1 MMPRRFAGLALAAL
15 MGSTTLT
22 GCVAFPHNID
32 VRPSGEQVTHNQDK
46 RWAYL
51 PPITQV
57 PSNAGMSV
65 RRVLPLPLTVGD
77 ERLEFKLSAKA
88 TLAEMASALAMQGT
102 QIVLKVPEDIASK
115 TIALPVFS
123 GTLRQFLEKLCIAHD
138 LNYEFVGGMVV
149 VSPGVRYMVSVPQY
163 EDLMKRL
170 PAGLEGVGAK
180 NVKADLDT
188 GLLTFEASLAAS
200 ADAQLFLQRMAN
212 NASMVTLQ
220 VAVIDVRLNRDLG
233 RGFDW
238 NEFSAKWGSLVNSEG
253 GSTGGA
259 LPEAIGDAVGAVTN
273 RALGKLATVGATG
286 LGLRFEGDKFSLTT
300 AIKMLSQYGKAQ
312 TDQDVLIST
321 LSGAPVKINSGSQ
334 IPYVSNI
341 GAVAAQGGA
350 VSGSVNT
357 STVDSGIDI
366 NIVPHY
372 DESDRLVLTNVK
384 TKLSSL
390 VRFRELNAGNS
401 VGTISQPEI
410 QKLEFENI
418 SRLRP
423 GEVIMLGGITYDQA
437 SENYTSLAGLEST
450 KAGSKSV
457 TTNRH
462 AIFIVI
468 RPSVTVFKR
477 DGLTRSPDGSAKS
490 MFSGDVAVLLDY
502 LAASN
507 GKSFQTLGTNTPI
520 EISLTI
526 GSRSEKDILEDVIA
540 QINGRG
546 ASITHSNEL
555 IQLQYGRGHVR

>member
-1 MMPRRFAGLALAAL
+1 MFKRPATLALAAL
-15 MGSTTLT
+15 MGFTALT
-22 GCVAFPHNID
+22 GCTAFPGNID

-65 RRVLPLPLTVGD
+65 RRMMPLPLSVGD
-77 ERLEFKLSAKA
+77 ERLQFKLSAKA
-88 TLAEMASALAMQGT
+88 TLAEMAAALAMQGT
-102 QIVLKVPEDIASK
+102 QIVLKVPEDMAGK
-115 TIALPVFS
+115 TIALPVFD

-138 LNYEFVGGMVV
+138 LNYEYASGMVV
-149 VSPGVRYMVSVPQY
+149 LSPGVRYMVSVPQY

-170 PAGLEGVGAK
+170 PAGLESVGAK
-180 NVKADLDT
+180 NVKTDLDT

-233 RGFDW
+233 KGFDW
-238 NEFSAKWGSLVNSEG
+238 NEFSAKWGSLVNSENEN
-253 GSTGGA
+253 SLPDA
-259 LPEAIGDAVGAVTN
+259 LGEVVGAVTN
-273 RALGKLATVGATG
+273 RTLGKLATVGANG
-286 LGLRFEGDKFSLTT
+286 LGLRFEGDKFSLTA

-450 KAGSKSV
+450 KVGSQSS

-490 MFSGDVAVLLDY
+490 IFSGDVAVLLDY
-502 LAASN
+502 LAASS
-507 GKSFQTLGTNTPI
+507 GKSFQTLGANIPLPV
-520 EISLTI
+520 SLTL
-526 GSRSEKDILEDVIA
+526 GGREEKDILEDVTA
-540 QINGRG
+540 QISGQG
-546 ASITHSNEL
+546 ASITHNNEM